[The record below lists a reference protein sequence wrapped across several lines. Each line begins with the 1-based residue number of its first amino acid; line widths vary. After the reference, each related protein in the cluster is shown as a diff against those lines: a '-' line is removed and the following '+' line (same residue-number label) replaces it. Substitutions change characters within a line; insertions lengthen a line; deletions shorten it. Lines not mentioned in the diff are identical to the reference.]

1 MVKSKQPFSRYAK
14 NVFFL
19 AVFPLEQLKVLNS
32 LRTNN
37 YLSQTVLDFQK
48 INKNNR
54 MIQSDVISGS
64 LNVYMRLLANGK
76 IRDSPRR
83 RDPS

>member
-1 MVKSKQPFSRYAK
+1 MVKSKQPFSRYGK
-14 NVFFL
+14 NVFL
-19 AVFPLEQLKVLNS
+19 AIFPLEQLKVLNS
-32 LRTNN
+32 LRANN
-37 YLSQTVLDFQK
+37 YLSQTALDFQK

-54 MIQSDVISGS
+54 MIQSDVISGP

>member
-1 MVKSKQPFSRYAK
+1 MVKSKQPFSRYGK
-14 NVFFL
+14 KCFFL
-19 AVFPLEQLKVLNS
+19 AIFPPEQLKVLNS
-32 LRTNN
+32 LRANN

-76 IRDSPRR
+76 IRVSPRR